1 MERKNKVVL
10 ITNIVFFALI
20 IVADILFICNTMST
34 KIIKPIASGLFVLC
48 GLFNLLYV
56 NKYYKSKQLFKSIIL
71 FIGLI
76 FAFIGDILLM
86 FGPLFTIGAIF
97 FAIGHIFF
105 IAYFILLS
113 RMSWIDLIV
122 SAVIMSGCI
131 LLLNLYKGFDFEGMD
146 LIVTIYAVIISI
158 MVGKS
163 VGNFIKK
170 HSLPSLVLMIG
181 AILFFTSD
189 VMLVFAK
196 FTNVATEL
204 FDTLCLATYYP
215 GEFLLAF
222 GLLLSGVELGKT
234 AKKKEKLNKY
244 LK

>member
-10 ITNIVFFALI
+10 ATNIVFLALI
-20 IVADILFICNTMST
+20 LIADIIFMCGTVNT

-56 NKYYKSKQLFKSIIL
+56 NKYYNSKLIYKPLIL

-76 FAFIGDILLM
+76 FAFVGDVILM
-86 FGPLFTIGAIF
+86 FGPLFQLGAIF

-105 IAYFILLS
+105 IIYFLLLAQ
-113 RMSWIDLIV
+113 MKWLDLLIC
-122 SAVIMSGCI
+122 AIIISGC
-131 LLLNLYKGFDFEGMD
+131 LLLINLYEGFDFEGLD
-146 LIVTIYAVIISI
+146 FIITLYAVIISI

-163 VGNFIKK
+163 VGNCINQ
-170 HSLPSLVLMIG
+170 PSLSNIILMLG

-196 FTNVATEL
+196 FTSIAPKL

-222 GLLLSGVELGKT
+222 GLLLSGVELGKS
-234 AKKKEKLNKY
+234 AKKKEKLKKY